1 MIELTTEQ
9 AQAIDAQGDDIVVID
24 PRGDVLIAVFPNAD
38 GSPAKLR
45 PVLVVQAD
53 VYSTKIK
60 NLLVAAPVA
69 SGEIP

>member
-1 MIELTTEQ
+1 MSFK
-9 AQAIDAQGDDIVVID
+9 
-24 PRGDVLIAVFPNAD
+24 RGDVLIAVFPNAD